1 MIYVLITVG
10 AFISIITTW
19 IFKSITKKNKYQNL
33 NRAIVVIISFI
44 IFVSLCIFLLGQK
57 GYQ

>member
-19 IFKSITKKNKYQNL
+19 IFKSITKKTKHQNL
-33 NRAIVVIISFI
+33 KRAIVIIISFI
-44 IFVSLCIFLLGQK
+44 IFAFLCVFLLGQK